1 MFSCEDCKHGRVG
14 QRSVRQVGKKNPGQ
28 RGWREHFGLVGRVTH
43 AGRRQWQLSVH
54 GVPSSLP
61 QSSSAA
67 YADPVLALVDRGE
80 PDGAKRGQLQKQ
92 RSLSTARDQLTY
104 SFSVAGPLTVKR
116 NLYGVVD
123 TAYL

>member
-1 MFSCEDCKHGRVG
+1 ME
-14 QRSVRQVGKKNPGQ
+14 
-28 RGWREHFGLVGRVTH
+28 RVTR
-43 AGRRQWQLSVH
+43 AGRQEWQLNVD

-92 RSLSTARDQLTY
+92 RSLSTARDQLT
-104 SFSVAGPLTVKR
+104 
-116 NLYGVVD
+116 
-123 TAYL
+123 